1 MRPLKRILCIIIA
14 ILMMVT
20 MIPGNYLFAAPGDT
34 EDDPIPYNRNDTT
47 NFPQYP
53 NEGYVRVD
61 KKAVWLE
68 DEDNIAKVTMTLDG
82 AGVKQGT
89 DAVLVID
96 RSGSMDDNV
105 NVTRTYEKE
114 VEVEKQVPYN
124 EVQLTYNASNVSHQY
139 EERYLLILY
148 RWQTATSNVSI
159 TLTAYVDDD
168 GNYKGYKNVS
178 VSGFHSTDR
187 NYRLNSSSSSF
198 SSWSQIS
205 NNNCAN
211 ALISIFGGRT
221 AAATVKGKNVNVI
234 FPTTRSL
241 LQSTQSSYT
250 VMVKEMQTIS
260 ETTSVKK
267 MNNAKEAAKAF
278 VDALLPEGNEDT
290 LNRIAVVSYSSSG
303 YGKGTAFEDSALTN
317 DNASLKSAI
326 NGIAATGGTHIQAG
340 IKMAQDILSESNAVN
355 KYIVLVSDGE
365 PTFSYRA
372 NAARQRTQTD

>member
-114 VEVEKQVPYN
+114 VEVEKQVPFN
-124 EVQLTYNASNVSHQY
+124 EVQLTYNA
-139 EERYLLILY
+139 
-148 RWQTATSNVSI
+148 
-159 TLTAYVDDD
+159 
-168 GNYKGYKNVS
+168 
-178 VSGFHSTDR
+178 
-187 NYRLNSSSSSF
+187 
-198 SSWSQIS
+198 
-205 NNNCAN
+205 
-211 ALISIFGGRT
+211 
-221 AAATVKGKNVNVI
+221 
-234 FPTTRSL
+234 
-241 LQSTQSSYT
+241 
-250 VMVKEMQTIS
+250 
-260 ETTSVKK
+260 
-267 MNNAKEAAKAF
+267 
-278 VDALLPEGNEDT
+278 
-290 LNRIAVVSYSSSG
+290 
-303 YGKGTAFEDSALTN
+303 
-317 DNASLKSAI
+317 
-326 NGIAATGGTHIQAG
+326 
-340 IKMAQDILSESNAVN
+340 
-355 KYIVLVSDGE
+355 
-365 PTFSYRA
+365 
-372 NAARQRTQTD
+372 